1 MKKATLI
8 IVAVLSAFFLNLT
21 CSTAAEAA
29 RVAVIPIQVN
39 EKKVERSGDFN
50 SYYWDIMIEKFQYPE
65 YELMEDDKVVAE
77 IPEEGLQS
85 YDRNTLVGLAE
96 KLDAEIIVAMKLDE
110 VYEEPIF
117 NVFEPKVGCYM
128 YGAFASFNR
137 ITGKYYF
144 KKIQYRDRMEEMLT
158 LKNDWQQQVFVSELK
173 RYINRTLEDNNKKK
187 SKF

>member
-1 MKKATLI
+1 MKKATLF
-8 IVAVLSAFFLNLT
+8 IVAVLSVFFLNLT
-21 CSTAAEAA
+21 CNTTAEAA
-29 RVAVIPIQVN
+29 RVAVIPIQIN

-65 YELMEDDKVVAE
+65 YELMEDDKVVAV

-85 YDRNTLVGLAE
+85 YDRNTLVSIAE

-117 NVFEPKVGCYM
+117 NVYEPKVGCYM

-158 LKNDWQQQVFVSELK
+158 LKNDWQQQVFASELK
-173 RYINRTLEDNNKKK
+173 RYINRTLEDNKKK

>member
-1 MKKATLI
+1 MKKATLF

-21 CSTAAEAA
+21 CNTTAEAA
-29 RVAVIPIQVN
+29 RVAVIPIQIN

-50 SYYWDIMIEKFQYPE
+50 SYYWDVMIEKFQYPE
-65 YELMEDDKVVAE
+65 YELMEDDKVVAV

-85 YDRNTLVGLAE
+85 YDRNTMVGIAG
-96 KLDAEIIVAMKLDE
+96 KLDADIIVAMKLDE
-110 VYEEPIF
+110 VSEEPIF
-117 NVFEPKVGCYM
+117 NYYEPKVGCYM

-144 KKIQYRDRMEEMLT
+144 KKIQYRDRIEEMLI
-158 LKNDWQQQVFVSELK
+158 LKTDWQQQVFASELK
-173 RYINRTLEDNNKKK
+173 RYINRTLEATKKK